1 MRRYRTEIHIP
12 ADHAILLHL
21 PAHLP
26 EGRATVTVVVADEDE
41 DAAGAEA
48 STAEIDLE
56 GQDIEWWEEFDG
68 EEAWSDEEPAGRVR
82 SGSP

>member
-26 EGRATVTVVVADEDE
+26 EGRATVTVVVAEE
-41 DAAGAEA
+41 EEAAGAEA
-48 STAEIDLE
+48 FAAEVDLE

-68 EEAWSDEEPAGRVR
+68 EEQWADEAPRLSSR